1 MSYNANH
8 YDARAD
14 EDIVDVLTAISV
26 VSKRLAS
33 NLTIARQQSK
43 FREEENHMSRMSDMA
58 QTIEELRSA
67 AAAISDAADWLTKVF
82 SSEPQAEDAPA
93 SPPEPELTLEQVRA
107 VLADK
112 SRQGHTAEI
121 RALLQKYGAS
131 KLSQIDPAHY
141 KALLAE
147 AEVLTNGS

>member
-1 MSYNANH
+1 MS
-8 YDARAD
+8 
-14 EDIVDVLTAISV
+14 
-26 VSKRLAS
+26 K
-33 NLTIARQQSK
+33 
-43 FREEENHMSRMSDMA
+43 MGDMA

-67 AAAISDAADWLTKVF
+67 ATAISDTADWLTKMF
-82 SSEPQAEDAPA
+82 GGEPQAEEAPV

-121 RALLQKYGAS
+121 RVLLQKYGAS
-131 KLSQIDPAHY
+131 KLSQINPVHY